1 MPVTVSTE
9 EPATAALQDT
19 VVVPE
24 PVIEAGVIAPHV
36 RPDGTVSLKLTA
48 PAKPFTAVT
57 VIADVAEE
65 PALAGA
71 GEDADMVKS
80 WNRNIARAV

>member
-1 MPVTVSTE
+1 MPG
-9 EPATAALQDT
+9 
-19 VVVPE
+19 
-24 PVIEAGVIAPHV
+24 PVIEGGVIPPHV
-36 RPDGTVSLKLTA
+36 RPDGTVSLKMTA

-57 VIADVAEE
+57 VIVDVAEE
-65 PALAGA
+65 LALAGA